1 MRVSPPLPGRHS
13 ELRKQRPF
21 ALVSPPSSC
30 TSRSSWST
38 TGPRRYKDQARRR
51 GQASTAPPFLPLS
64 LFVRTS
70 RSPTLASHRT
80 SPRCSHVSPLSSR
93 LFSLPPLSAR
103 LSSRARTMAQLASA
117 APAQC
122 SAATRPMTYVKC
134 LTIVH
139 GMVLDVLTRVC
150 SQTKHHSSDLLAS
163 LLNLDIGDITGLL
176 AVQCSP
182 LNIIG
187 AGGVQCDATPVCCSN
202 QANVCILSCSQ
213 TKEYAISTGSHR
225 AVSSALDVL
234 PSSSEKD
241 ATRPGRR
248 KILARRF

>member
-1 MRVSPPLPGRHS
+1 MFARLTAFLPVVLAATFVGAS
-13 ELRKQRPF
+13 IVP
-21 ALVSPPSSC
+21 
-30 TSRSSWST
+30 RSDYGSAGECS
-38 TGPRRYKDQARRR
+38 TGPVQCCD
-51 GQASTAPPFLPLS
+51 STYD
-64 LFVRTS
+64 VR
-70 RSPTLASHRT
+70 
-80 SPRCSHVSPLSSR
+80 
-93 LFSLPPLSAR
+93 
-103 LSSRARTMAQLASA
+103 Q
-117 APAQC
+117 
-122 SAATRPMTYVKC
+122 Y

-139 GMVLDVLTRVC
+139 GMVLDVLTRVYL
-150 SQTKHHSSDLLAS
+150 QTKHHSSDLLAS

-182 LNIIG
+182 LNVIG
-187 AGGVQCDATPVCCSN
+187 LGGVQCDATPVCCSN
-202 QANVCILSCSQ
+202 QAYVCILSCSQ